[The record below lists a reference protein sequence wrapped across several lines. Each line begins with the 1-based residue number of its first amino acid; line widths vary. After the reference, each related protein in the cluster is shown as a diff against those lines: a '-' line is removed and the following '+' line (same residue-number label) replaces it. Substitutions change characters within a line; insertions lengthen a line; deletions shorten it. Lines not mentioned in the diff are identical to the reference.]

1 MNLKKFSFYVIIFIK
16 CTVLFS
22 QNIKGIVKNS
32 NGVNLE
38 NASITLW
45 SSASKEGFVGY
56 TYTNGEG
63 IFSFNLQKENK
74 TLFVEVACINYAN
87 TSRTVDDFSKAINFV
102 LTDKVIVLEE
112 VKILNER
119 PVRVKNDS
127 TLYDP
132 KKFLN
137 GTERKVQD
145 LIKKLP
151 GMTVNETTG
160 EIKFKGKSVETVK
173 LEDDD
178 LFGSNY
184 AIGTKNI
191 SVDMVEQVQAIE
203 NYSVNK
209 LLKGI
214 ENSDAVVIN
223 LKLKKNKTDYSG
235 SSSFNNGFG
244 KKLMANDDVTVL
256 GISKKV
262 KSFGLFSYTNFG
274 VNNENLEPNYL
285 DFTKNI
291 KEDLFT
297 KKNISDSSG
306 SSKLPA
312 ARTNY
317 NNNFNLNYNLLYHL
331 SDKFSVK
338 NSFYFYTDKST
349 INDSYNNSYFLN
361 NNEKIENTTQN
372 SFSRSPNYFRI
383 DTKLMCNLNDL
394 SLIQSNIIF
403 KKEIINS
410 ETNTIQ
416 NNLSPFNSK
425 LKTDNF
431 FLNANLE
438 YTLKIADK
446 KALQVFSL
454 FSSNNLPQT
463 LTSNKTLATGINAN
477 NNVQFSSFQK
487 DIYAIKAVY
496 LENRKGLKHSLSVGF
511 NASRVNLNSR
521 FYQDNL
527 SITDFKN
534 QFDYNKNDFFAEY
547 ISSISWRNFSLQTF
561 VYFNQINQ
569 FLNNQVNFETQKK
582 NSTIVSPIFVIS
594 YFLNKHSSFF
604 LSANTENKTPSEDVF
619 FSNKILANSIDIKTN
634 IPSLNII
641 KSESISLN
649 YKYYD
654 LLNQFTLTLTGM
666 YSNNHNTFLPKLDI
680 YQNFSATTLFQS
692 PENIDNK
699 KFIFSI
705 EKQINPLKLNI
716 KETNS
721 FTISNYK
728 NALTNFELRNNKSN
742 SFNNHLS
749 LVSFFNIPINFENS
763 LDYSYISYQN
773 NDDDASKRITIN
785 NTLRFI
791 IKPIKNTIVTLSQD
805 YFVPDISNE
814 VHFSFLDFSITYKS
828 EKHKW
833 LSFNFY
839 GKNLLNLDNFTIIE
853 NNDYSYSVYQ
863 SQLLPRHFLL
873 SMNLDF

>member
-1 MNLKKFSFYVIIFIK
+1 MNLKKKIAFVIIFIK

-22 QNIKGIVKNS
+22 QNIKGIVKNN
-32 NGVNLE
+32 NGVNIE

-45 SSASKEGFVGY
+45 SSASKEDFLGY
-56 TYTNGEG
+56 TYTNGDG
-63 IFSFNLQKENK
+63 IFSFNLQNEYKI
-74 TLFVEVACINYAN
+74 LFVEVACVNYVN
-87 TSRTVDDFSKAINFV
+87 TSKTINNFNENINFV
-102 LTDKVIVLEE
+102 LTENVIVLDE

-119 PVRVKNDS
+119 PVKVKNDS
-127 TLYDP
+127 TFYDP

-184 AIGTKNI
+184 TIGTKNI

-203 NYSVNK
+203 NYSSNK

-214 ENSDAVVIN
+214 ENNEAVVIN

-235 SSSFNNGFG
+235 SASFNNGFG
-244 KKLMANDDVTVL
+244 NKLMANDDVTVL

-262 KSFGLFSYTNFG
+262 KSFGLFSFTNFG
-274 VNNENLEPNYL
+274 VNNENLEPDYQ
-285 DFTKNI
+285 DFTKNT

-297 KKNISDSSG
+297 KKNIFDSSG
-306 SSKLPA
+306 GSRLPA
-312 ARTNY
+312 TRTNY
-317 NNNFNLNYNLLYHL
+317 NNNINLNYNLLYHL

-349 INDSYNNSYFLN
+349 INDSLNNRYFLD
-361 NNEKIENTTQN
+361 NNEEIENTTKN
-372 SFSRSPNYFRI
+372 SFSRTPNYYRI
-383 DTKLMCNLNDL
+383 DTKLTYNLNDL
-394 SLIQSNIIF
+394 SLIQSNIIV

-416 NNLSPFNSK
+416 NNLSPFDSK

-463 LTSNKTLATGINAN
+463 LISNKALATGSNTS
-477 NNVQFSSFQK
+477 NNVQLSNFQK
-487 DIYAIKAVY
+487 DIYAGKVVY
-496 LENRKGLKHSLSVGF
+496 LENRNGLKHSLTIGF
-511 NASRVNLNSR
+511 NAINVKLSSN

-527 SITDFKN
+527 SLIDFKN
-534 QFDYNKNDFFAEY
+534 QLDYNKKDFFAEY
-547 ISSISWRNFSLQTF
+547 NSSISWRKFNFKTN
-561 VYFNQINQ
+561 VYLNQINQ
-569 FLNNQVNFETQKK
+569 ILNNQINFVTLKK
-582 NSTIVSPIFVIS
+582 NSTVVSPNFVIS
-594 YFLNKHSSFF
+594 YFLNRYSSFF
-604 LSANTENKTPSEDVF
+604 LSTNIENKTPSEDML
-619 FSNKILANSIDIKTN
+619 FSNKIFANSIDIKTN

-641 KSESISLN
+641 KSESISVN

-654 LLNQFTLTLTGM
+654 LMKQFTLILTGM
-666 YSNNHNTFLPKLDI
+666 YSNNHNTFLPKIDI

-705 EKQINPLKLNI
+705 EKQINPLRLNI

-728 NALTNFELRNNKSN
+728 NVLSDFVLRHNKSN
-742 SFNNHLS
+742 SYNNHLS
-749 LVSFFNIPINFENS
+749 LVTFFNIPINFENS
-763 LDYSYISYQN
+763 LDYSYFSYHN

-785 NTLRFI
+785 NTLQLI
-791 IKPIKNTIVTLSQD
+791 IKPIKNTIVTLSHD
-805 YFVPDISNE
+805 YFLPDTSNKA
-814 VHFSFLDFSITYKS
+814 HFSFLDFNLKYKS

-839 GKNLLNLDNFTIIE
+839 GKNLFNLNYFTMIE
-853 NNDYSYSVYQ
+853 NNDYSYSVYK